1 MQKIL
6 ENIALLDT
14 MRVCKENN
22 IDTSGTYLIKYPRV
36 FTYAL
41 CYTNHN
47 APLET
52 TPLVTIT
59 YYKNKTTLI
68 IINK

>member
-22 IDTSGTYLIKYPRV
+22 IDTSGTYIYKYNRR

-41 CYTNHN
+41 CRQSDEY
-47 APLET
+47 A
-52 TPLVTIT
+52 LVTIT
-59 YYKNKTTLI
+59 YYKNKTPLI